1 MSVKMIHQWF
11 YRHCL
16 GKCSAPQGGICYC
29 QEGKNEGDRRKKTC
43 RDVAVCVTC
52 CLGDFL
58 YGLMD
63 LTQTSLLIPV
73 VSVFAQGLVS

>member
-1 MSVKMIHQWF
+1 MREM
-11 YRHCL
+11 
-16 GKCSAPQGGICYC
+16 GG
-29 QEGKNEGDRRKKTC
+29 KKTC

>member
-1 MSVKMIHQWF
+1 MEIAHRWY

-16 GKCSAPQGGICYC
+16 GKSSAPQGGISYC
-29 QEGKNEGDRRKKTC
+29 QEGQNEGERRKNTC
-43 RDVAVCVTC
+43 KDVTVCVTC

-63 LTQTSLLIPV
+63 LNQTSLLIPV
-73 VSVFAQGLVS
+73 VSVFAQGPVS